1 MPLPTWKLT
10 DHIAFDQS
18 RDPEIDLTSALNT
31 ARDFAS
37 CTHIASHQEFAKA
50 FLREFI
56 GLLLQKAVVLAQK
69 PDRAI
74 SRSVRAVIRHVRPS
88 RDGMRTTGGAESE

>member
-1 MPLPTWKLT
+1 MPLAPWELT
-10 DHIAFDQS
+10 DHVAFALS
-18 RDPEIDLTSALNT
+18 RQLGADLPSALQL
-31 ARDFAS
+31 AREFAGR
-37 CTHIASHQEFAKA
+37 THLASHQKFAKA

-74 SRSVRAVIRHVRPS
+74 CRSVRAVIRHVRLS
-88 RDGMRTTGGAESE
+88 RDGMRTTGDAESE